1 MKHLLLVCCL
11 ICTPALAQS
20 SLPDLSGLWY
30 TPNMVGP
37 GCSTASQLG
46 LDVPRDVAAGNGV
59 YPIDITTKNGNAVGV
74 VINLTAELALALWRT
89 RAACMA
95 DLAKSTII
103 ADPDN

>member
-1 MKHLLLVCCL
+1 MKYLLLVGCL
-11 ICTPALAQS
+11 ICTPVLAQP

-30 TPNMVGP
+30 TPNMVGS

-59 YPIDITTKNGNAVGV
+59 YPIDITTKNGKAMRV
-74 VINLTAELALALWRT
+74 VINLTSDLALAFWRT

-95 DLAKSTII
+95 DLAKSTTTL
-103 ADPDN
+103 DPDN